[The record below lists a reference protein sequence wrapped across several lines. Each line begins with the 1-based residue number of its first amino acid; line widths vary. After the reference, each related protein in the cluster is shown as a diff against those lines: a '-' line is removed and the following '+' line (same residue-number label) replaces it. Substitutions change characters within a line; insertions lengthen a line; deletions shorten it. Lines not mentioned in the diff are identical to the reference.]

1 MGRIVGIDLGTTNS
15 CVAVMDGGTPVVI
28 PNAEGAR
35 TTPSVV
41 GYRADGERLVGQ
53 VARRQAA
60 QNVENTIATVKRLMG
75 RAYDSQEAV
84 KQREH
89 VPYRIISSGNGD
101 AWVEVHGKAMSPP
114 EVSAAI
120 LATMKSIAEAYLGEE
135 VTEAVVTVPA
145 YFDDAQ
151 RQATK
156 DAGKIA
162 GLDVKRIIN
171 EPTAAALAYG
181 LDKSSST
188 NERIVVYD
196 LGGGTFDVSILEIVG
211 GVFRVV
217 ATSGDTFLGGE
228 DFDQKIVDM
237 VAGEFFLEHGIDL
250 RKDRAALQ
258 RLREAAER
266 AKHELSSSLETEI
279 NLPFIAATNEGP
291 QHVLRTITRGEF
303 ERLVGDL
310 VERTLEPCKK
320 ALADARLTVG
330 DLQQVVLVGGMTRM
344 PLVQKKVQEFF
355 QRAPNKGVSPDEVV
369 AIGAAVQ
376 GAALTGQADEVL
388 LLDVTPLS
396 LGVETGGGVM
406 TKIIERNTTI
416 PTRRAMMFTTSLDN
430 QSFVPIKVLQGERE
444 MAADNRMLYE
454 FELSGIPPAPRGVP
468 KIEVAFDIDANGILS
483 VSARDVVTGKKKDVQ
498 IVAGS
503 GLTEEEVNR
512 LVIEAEE
519 SKGADEERRQ
529 LAEARNA
536 AEALLYTSQN
546 ALTEYATLLPEDLKQ
561 KLTGDVA
568 SLRLALDTGAD
579 LVTVKSL
586 HAALEA
592 SAYRI
597 AEALY
602 GT

>member
-15 CVAVMDGGTPVVI
+15 CVAIMDGGTPVVI

-60 QNVENTIATVKRLMG
+60 QNAENTIATVKRLMG
-75 RAYDSQEAV
+75 RSFDSEEARR
-84 KQREH
+84 QREH
-89 VPYRIISSGNGD
+89 VPYSIISSENGD
-101 AWVEVHGKAMSPP
+101 AWVQVHGRAMSPP

-120 LATMKSIAEAYLGEE
+120 LATMKSIAESYLGEA

-162 GLDVKRIIN
+162 GLEVKRIIN

-181 LDKSSST
+181 LDKSANT

-196 LGGGTFDVSILEIVG
+196 LGGGTFDVSILEIVS

-228 DFDQKIVDM
+228 DFDQKIVDL
-237 VAGEFFLEHGIDL
+237 VAGEFFLEHGLDL

-258 RLREAAER
+258 RLRDAAER
-266 AKHELSSSLETEI
+266 AKHELSSALETEV
-279 NLPFIAATNEGP
+279 NLPFIGATTQGP
-291 QHVLRTITRGEF
+291 QHVLRTITRGEL

-310 VERTLEPCKK
+310 VERTLEPCKR
-320 ALADARLTVG
+320 ALADAKLTIG
-330 DLQQVVLVGGMTRM
+330 DIQQVVLVGGMTRM

-369 AIGAAVQ
+369 AIGAAIQ
-376 GAALTGQADEVL
+376 GASLAGGAEQIL

-483 VSARDVVTGKKKDVQ
+483 VAAKDIVTGKKKDVQ

-503 GLTEEEVNR
+503 GLTEDEVNR

-519 SKGADEERRQ
+519 SKGADADRRE
-529 LAEARNA
+529 LAEARNS

-546 ALTEYATLLPEDLKQ
+546 ALTEYATLLPEDLRA
-561 KLTGDVA
+561 KLTDDVA

-579 LVTVKSL
+579 VTTIKTL
-586 HAALEA
+586 YATLES
-592 SAYRI
+592 SAYKI
-597 AEALY
+597 AETLY

>member
-75 RAYDSQEAV
+75 RAYDSQEAI

-519 SKGADEERRQ
+519 SKGADEERRE